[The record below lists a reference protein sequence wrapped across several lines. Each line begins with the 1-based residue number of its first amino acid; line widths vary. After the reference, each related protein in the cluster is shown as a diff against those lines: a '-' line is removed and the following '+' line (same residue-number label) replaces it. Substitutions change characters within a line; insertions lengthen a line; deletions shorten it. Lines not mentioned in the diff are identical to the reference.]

1 MPAIAQSPYPT
12 SAPVAASR
20 TQSRRRTTD
29 AAATASSRRL
39 RSPRALVSTASITLR
54 RHPDLGWMHL
64 EVRLEDLERC
74 RRRGGSAMA
83 AVLDQGADRDRR
95 GVCGRIPAPPG
106 LVELSGETRDARAL
120 LGRAGLAG
128 DENREAA
135 EDGRRGPVGPV
146 CGLEEALAHD
156 VEVERVELDGRRR
169 RRGEAVQDAAG
180 RLLVADL
187 LDVGGDVRLHEP
199 AAVCDQGVETRH

>member
-39 RSPRALVSTASITLR
+39 RRPRALVSTASITLR

-64 EVRLEDLERC
+64 EVGLEDLEC
-74 RRRGGSAMA
+74 RGRRGGSAVT
-83 AVLDQGADRDRR
+83 AVLDQGADCDRR
-95 GVCGRIPAPPG
+95 RVCRRIPAPPR
-106 LVELSGETRDARAL
+106 LIEFPGEAGDARAL

-128 DENREAA
+128 DRNREGA
-135 EDGRRGPVGPV
+135 EDGGRGPVGAV
-146 CGLEEALAHD
+146 RRLQQALADD
-156 VEVERVELDGRRR
+156 VVLQRVELDGRRR
-169 RRGEAVQDAAG
+169 RRSAAVQNAARRLVVADVPAAG
-180 RLLVADL
+180 GAGR
-187 LDVGGDVRLHEP
+187 R
-199 AAVCDQGVETRH
+199 